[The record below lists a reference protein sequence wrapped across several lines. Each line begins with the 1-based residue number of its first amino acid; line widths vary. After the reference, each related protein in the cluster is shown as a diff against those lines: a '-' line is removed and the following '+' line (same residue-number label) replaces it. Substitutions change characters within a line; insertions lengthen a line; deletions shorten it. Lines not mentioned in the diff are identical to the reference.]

1 MSTRVFIDL
10 KSIFIKLGYLNAK
23 HQKVVSR
30 WMTLLQ
36 CLVQEWA
43 LIYDLQSALFL
54 DTDSSIRGQ
63 KH

>member
-10 KSIFIKLGYLNAK
+10 KSIFIILGYLDTK
-23 HQKVVSR
+23 HQKVVTR
-30 WMTLLQ
+30 WITLLQ

>member
-10 KSIFIKLGYLNAK
+10 KSIFIILGYLDTK
-23 HQKVVSR
+23 HQKVVTR
-30 WMTLLQ
+30 WITLLQ

-54 DTDSSIRGQ
+54 DTDSSIRD
-63 KH
+63 KTS